1 MKDGEP
7 VIRGIEAN
15 SLGVN
20 ERDYMGDTGG
30 TEPAGGY
37 KHAIHIPEDGKPK
50 IPGPPILI
58 LREKASHP

>member
-15 SLGVN
+15 SLGIN

-37 KHAIHIPEDGKPK
+37 KNIIHIPEDGEPK
-50 IPGPPILI
+50 IPGPPYF
-58 LREKASHP
+58 